1 MRYVLTILSI
11 IMLASCVKQEAMLSS
26 EEQTKRDSMALKVA
40 VMPVLSNLPVYYA
53 ERTGLLDSMGLNIRL
68 QRFQAQMDIDTAIIH
83 NRVDIAPSDLI
94 RALRLWTD
102 TTQVRAFMAV
112 DEPISLIALKGRRV
126 SKVHQLKEKMVAVC
140 RLCITD
146 YWCDQMMDSTEVSHQ
161 DFYRPQVN
169 DVGLRAE
176 MLRTGLMDAAILPE
190 PYATWMKAA
199 GHKELKRTDDKSPHL
214 AVWVM
219 QNHHR
224 TDSLKVEQIK
234 GFRYAYDKAVEQLN
248 KGAYPDTVRS
258 ILQRD
263 FGIQPQALD
272 SLILPALKSAMNP
285 EKKDAEIAAKW
296 LKGRNRL
303 PKTAKLDSLCLNEEL
318 TIK

>member
-1 MRYVLTILSI
+1 MRYALAIFSI

-26 EEQTKRDSMALKVA
+26 EEQAKLDSAALHVA
-40 VMPVLSNLPVYYA
+40 VMPVLSNLPIYYA
-53 ERTGLLDSMGLNIRL
+53 ERIGLMDSVGLNIRL

-83 NRVDIAPSDLI
+83 NHVDIAPSDLI

-112 DEPISLIALKGRRV
+112 DEPISLVALKGKRV
-126 SKVHQLKEKMVAVC
+126 SKVHQLKEKMVAIS

-146 YWCDQMMDSTEVSHQ
+146 YWCDQMIDSTEVSHE

-169 DVGLRAE
+169 DVILRTE

-190 PYATWMKAA
+190 PYATWMKAV
-199 GHKELKRTDDKSPHL
+199 GHKELKRTDDMSPHL
-214 AVWVM
+214 AVWVV

-224 TDSLKVEQIK
+224 TDSSKVEQIK
-234 GFRYAYDKAVEQLN
+234 GFRQVYDRAVEQLN
-248 KGAYPDTVRS
+248 TGANPDTVAA
-258 ILQRD
+258 ILLQEY
-263 FGIQPQALD
+263 GIQAQALD
-272 SLILPALKSAMNP
+272 SLVLPKIKQSINP

-296 LKGRNRL
+296 LKRRNRL
-303 PKTAKLDSLCLNEEL
+303 PKWAKQDSLCLSENL
-318 TIK
+318 